1 MNELLSEKQTLV
13 NEKNMLQGSNE
24 DEKRISLNYINAKL
38 ELLNNRILTAKI
50 VNIKEQAPD
59 EVRFGAVITLKEEA
73 NKGIRTFQ
81 IVGVDEADVSKGKIS
96 FISPLARVL
105 INKKIGE
112 KAVLKRGQETLVF
125 EIMEIVHI

>member
-1 MNELLSEKQTLV
+1 
-13 NEKNMLQGSNE
+13 
-24 DEKRISLNYINAKL
+24 
-38 ELLNNRILTAKI
+38 